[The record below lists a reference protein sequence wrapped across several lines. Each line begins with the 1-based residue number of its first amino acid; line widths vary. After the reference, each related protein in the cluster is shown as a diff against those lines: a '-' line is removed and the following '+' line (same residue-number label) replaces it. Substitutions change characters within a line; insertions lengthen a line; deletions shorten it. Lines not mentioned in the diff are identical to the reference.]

1 MKMMIN
7 FQRTLER
14 LSLSNFKS
22 IHSLI
27 SIRDDDD
34 DVDRD
39 YTVTMNDFTDTI
51 TSIGTSNSNSSSTS
65 ISTKKKSKNIKSVKF
80 ADTDTNDDDI
90 KFTDTINVN
99 INTDDEKKST
109 TLLIRFPDGCDKTI
123 DVLITDTVKG
133 FDLMLLVRD
142 MKYTF
147 IDTDKILVYLNR
159 KRSYMDTISNGGTFS
174 NNSNIPKSKMVTKDE
189 RIVISKDSL
198 LKTYSLRN
206 NDIIEVVMNTDANIN
221 NINGN
226 DRLRALN
233 YMEFV
238 RSVVP
243 EDLSR
248 NVSIHTD
255 IIIKFGPNSSGLTLF
270 TPALLDKEA
279 MRSFLPISPDK
290 FKDEDFKYPHFIVKE
305 KVQDKSKEEQID
317 PASLICESCR
327 FKHTKVFITCEV
339 CGSKNKYGSFSP
351 KNRSPVKPLKT
362 EDDENKKLAAQQ
374 LRIEQENMK
383 EKSLLPLT
391 RPGDMCLH
399 LGSVANAKARGF
411 KQWTTKKFQSRI
423 HLLELTENIRNVDLL
438 IERMESARYSF
449 NGINDGYTYG
459 DDDSWQRYT
468 SLEPIEC
475 RITLSD
481 EYDIFSSLADDE
493 SIITL
498 KPYEPLK
505 YNQTYIIYV
514 GNSIPIVPNSLDSLF
529 PSYSASHVCE
539 DKLFLFTTSYE

>member
-1 MKMMIN
+1 
-7 FQRTLER
+7 
-14 LSLSNFKS
+14 
-22 IHSLI
+22 
-27 SIRDDDD
+27 
-34 DVDRD
+34 
-39 YTVTMNDFTDTI
+39 MNDFNDTI
-51 TSIGTSNSNSSSTS
+51 TSINNSTNSTS
-65 ISTKKKSKNIKSVKF
+65 SNITKKKKSKNIKSVKF
-80 ADTDTNDDDI
+80 ADSDSNDDS
-90 KFTDTINVN
+90 KVTDTINDN
-99 INTDDEKKST
+99 INIDEKKST

-123 DVLITDTVKG
+123 DLLITDTVKG

-142 MKYTF
+142 MKYLF
-147 IDTDKILVYLNR
+147 IDTDKILMYLNR
-159 KRSYMDTISNGGTFS
+159 KRSYMDTISSSSSYS

-189 RIVISKDSL
+189 RIVISKETF

-206 NDIIEVVMNTDANIN
+206 NDVIEVVMNTDANIN
-221 NINGN
+221 NVNGN

-243 EDLSR
+243 EDLSH

-255 IIIKFGPNSSGLTLF
+255 ITIKLGPNSSGLTLF

-279 MRSFLPISPDK
+279 MRSFLPLSADK
-290 FKDEDFKYPHFIVKE
+290 FKDEDFKYPHFIIDE
-305 KVQDKSKEEQID
+305 KVQDKKKENEID

-327 FKHTKVFITCEV
+327 FKHVKIFITCEV

-351 KNRSPVKPLKT
+351 KNKSPVKPLKT
-362 EDDENKKLAAQQ
+362 EDDENKKIMKIDL
-374 LRIEQENMK
+374 ENIK
-383 EKSLLPLT
+383 EKALLPLT
-391 RPGDMCLH
+391 RPGDMSLH
-399 LGSVANAKARGF
+399 LGSVANAKTRGY

-423 HLLELTENIRNVDLL
+423 HLLELSENIRNVDLL

-468 SLEPIEC
+468 SVEPIEC

-493 SIITL
+493 SVITL

-505 YNQTYIIYV
+505 YNQTYIIYL

-529 PSYSASHVCE
+529 TSYNASHVCE

>member
-1 MKMMIN
+1 
-7 FQRTLER
+7 
-14 LSLSNFKS
+14 
-22 IHSLI
+22 
-27 SIRDDDD
+27 
-34 DVDRD
+34 
-39 YTVTMNDFTDTI
+39 MNDFNDTI
-51 TSIGTSNSNSSSTS
+51 TSISSNTSSS
-65 ISTKKKSKNIKSVKF
+65 ITKKSVKF
-80 ADTDTNDDDI
+80 ADNDTDDDI
-90 KFTDTINVN
+90 KVTDTINVT
-99 INTDDEKKST
+99 INTDEKKST
-109 TLLIRFPDGCDKTI
+109 TLIIRFPDGCNKTI
-123 DVLITDTVKG
+123 DLLITDTVKG
-133 FDLMLLVRD
+133 FDLVLIVRD
-142 MKYTF
+142 MKYLF
-147 IDTDKILVYLNR
+147 VDTDKILMYLNR
-159 KRSYMDTISNGGTFS
+159 KRSYMDTISSGSNYS

-189 RIVISKDSL
+189 RIVISKDSF

-206 NDIIEVVMNTDANIN
+206 NDVIEVVMNTDANIN

-238 RSVVP
+238 RSLVP

-255 IIIKFGPNSSGLTLF
+255 ITIKFGPNSSGLTLF

-279 MRSFLPISPDK
+279 MRSFLPLSADT
-290 FKDEDFKYPHFIVKE
+290 FKDEDFKYPHFIVEE
-305 KVQDKSKEEQID
+305 KVQDKKEDQTD

-327 FKHTKVFITCEV
+327 FKHVKVFITCEV
-339 CGSKNKYGSFSP
+339 CGSKNKHGSFNNP
-351 KNRSPVKPLKT
+351 KNRSPVKPLKV
-362 EDDENKKLAAQQ
+362 EDDENNKIMKLE
-374 LRIEQENMK
+374 LENMK
-383 EKSLLPLT
+383 EKALLPLT

-399 LGSVANAKARGF
+399 LGSLANAKARGF

-423 HLLELTENIRNVDLL
+423 HLLELSENIRNVDLL

-449 NGINDGYTYG
+449 NGISDGYTYG

-468 SLEPIEC
+468 LVEPIEC

-493 SIITL
+493 SVITL

-505 YNQTYIIYV
+505 YNQTYIIYL
-514 GNSIPIVPNSLDSLF
+514 GNSIPIVPNSLDSLLT
-529 PSYSASHVCE
+529 SYNASHVCE